1 MSNKYIRCIRHGS
14 TALLCCAL
22 LLIIFFLVGC
32 GISSLSSQLAQT
44 NVELH
49 NAVDSFDRA
58 IDALAQQS
66 SDWQVV
72 LQTLQENLVN
82 ETQSTIRV
90 ELNNLMRTGLLATGG
105 EFRCDADF
113 LRIRM
118 EQELI
123 RIRNEFV
130 QILNAGGQNVPL
142 LPEIPLEPHICSTVP
157 AAVDMSMDENR
168 RAILDVYG
176 FDLRSLP
183 ITAEVVNT
191 NGARR
196 NVTGFLG
203 IISDQQ
209 MVLDLTK
216 SGASLD
222 NDSRQIVFSWNGG
235 PQSVVPILN
244 PAKEIRCTTRKE
256 LVTPGMQTLIPRLRG
271 GDEDFW
277 GHGPCVTF
285 WLNLKLDVEGKK
297 LWAEYGMHV
306 WECDKDWNPQKD
318 YTDAE
323 GSGSVTLYQASQNER
338 IVSYDLESSY
348 STSYRDGDHESDAI
362 LGAGFQPVEELI
374 FVGDTEGKEAGT
386 RTQVEIYFRQFHVE
400 VESCK

>member
-1 MSNKYIRCIRHGS
+1 MSNKCFKHIWQG
-14 TALLCCAL
+14 AMVLLCCVL
-22 LLIIFFLVGC
+22 LPIVFLLSGC
-32 GISSLSSQLAQT
+32 GISSQLAQT

-58 IDALAQQS
+58 IDALVRQS

-72 LQTLQENLVN
+72 LQSLQENLVN

-118 EQELI
+118 ERELI
-123 RIRNEFV
+123 RIRNDFV
-130 QILNAGGQNVPL
+130 RILNARGQNISL
-142 LPEIPLEPHICSTVP
+142 LPEIPIEPHICSTVP
-157 AAVDMSMDENR
+157 AAVDFSVDENR

-176 FDLRSLP
+176 FDLRSLA
-183 ITAEVVNT
+183 ITAEVVSI
-191 NGARR
+191 NGVRR

-209 MVLDLTK
+209 MVLDLTR

-222 NDSRQIVFSWNGG
+222 SNSRQIVFSWNGES
-235 PQSVVPILN
+235 QSVVPILN
-244 PAKEIRCTTRKE
+244 PAKRIICTTHTV
-256 LVTPGMQTLIPRLRG
+256 LVTPGSQTFRPPRIE
-271 GDEDFW
+271 GDAEFD

-285 WLNLKLDVEGKK
+285 WLKLKLDVEGKK
-297 LWAEYGMHV
+297 LSAEYGMDA
-306 WECDKDWNPQKD
+306 WECHGNWNRQKD
-318 YTDAE
+318 YTEAA
-323 GSGSVTLYQASQNER
+323 GSGSVNLYEARQNER
-338 IVSYDLESSY
+338 IVGYDLESSY
-348 STSYRDGDHESDAI
+348 ETKYRDNEDHTDDLI
-362 LGAGFQPVEELI
+362 YGAGSQPVEQLR
-374 FVGDTEGKEAGT
+374 FVGDTEGDEVDTK
-386 RTQVEIYFRQFHVE
+386 TQVEIRFRDIHVE